1 MSSATRNTKT
11 NSGIPVSAPAKP
23 NTCLKNSAEMPRAE
37 ANDSTTVAISTS
49 GATIARSS
57 RPRMR
62 NTTPRIS
69 GMSRSRS
76 WAAAVSTSLLIA
88 VPPPI
93 GLRAGDGVHLGPY
106 LVRSV

>member
-1 MSSATRNTKT
+1 
-11 NSGIPVSAPAKP
+11 
-23 NTCLKNSAEMPRAE
+23 
-37 ANDSTTVAISTS
+37 
-49 GATIARSS
+49 
-57 RPRMR
+57 MR